1 MIGIASHIAFS
12 LVRLVYLTVR
22 HIFWYLSD
30 YRTVF
35 GSYETSAHVEKIVCR
50 SKFNV
55 FDSVRPYHF
64 LGLHEKFDHPECV
77 LADDV
82 VLMCVT
88 RKCAVFL
95 QMPKSI
101 WHYTADKAPFC
112 WITLFQ
118 ESIKTITMPLSS
130 LHRLA
135 DKLGDIKTPAMLISN
150 EGRCG
155 STLLCNLMHYSNRKV
170 LALSEPDPFQCVQDM
185 MIYRKEMGKEYDR
198 LVRSVAILSFKPVK
212 GAEAIV
218 IKVRLTAMQIMNYI
232 ATTSPE
238 IKHVYIRR
246 KNLLK
251 TVQSWERAF
260 GGVGQAKVL
269 RFLARYNLLQF
280 CMTYVF
286 HVTEEGLKS
295 YNTAFKYLNMKNAFE
310 ALIVPWSNNVL
321 AYTKCSK
328 NFDVFLVI
336 YEELMAKPEEMLR
349 KLFKLLKNVEP
360 ETIDIAL
367 KEGLKGDS
375 QKNTP
380 LAMTELNNK
389 VASEYTKDVKKRVD
403 AYLDAIGLPH
413 LDA

>member
-1 MIGIASHIAFS
+1 MIGFFSHVIF
-12 LVRLVYLTVR
+12 YLTR
-22 HIFWYLSD
+22 LTYLYARSFIWWLSD
-30 YRTVF
+30 YHTVF

-50 SKFNV
+50 SKINI

-64 LGLHEKFDHPECV
+64 LGTHEKFDEPEIV

-88 RKCAVFL
+88 RECAVFL
-95 QMPKSI
+95 QLPKSI
-101 WHYTADKAPFC
+101 WHYTADKAAFC
-112 WITLFQ
+112 WITLFK
-118 ESIKTITMPLSS
+118 EATKTITMPLSS
-130 LHRLA
+130 LHKLA
-135 DKLGDIKTPAMLISN
+135 DKMGDIKTPSMLISN

-185 MIYRKEMGKEYDR
+185 MIYRKEMGKDYER
-198 LVRSVAILSFKPVK
+198 LVRSVSILSFKPVK

-218 IKVRLTAMQIMNYI
+218 IKVRLTAMQIMDYI

-260 GGVGQAKVL
+260 EGAAQMKML
-269 RFLARYNLLQF
+269 QFLARYNLLKF
-280 CMTYVF
+280 LMLHVF
-286 HVTEEGLKS
+286 PITEEGR
-295 YNTAFKYLNMKNAFE
+295 YAYDAAFKHLNMKNPFE
-310 ALIVPWSNNVL
+310 AMLPPWSNNVL

-328 NFDVFLVI
+328 KFDIFLVV
-336 YEELMAKPEEMLR
+336 YEELMANPEHMLR
-349 KLFKLLKNVEP
+349 KIFGLLKNVQP

-380 LAMTELNNK
+380 LSMTELTGK
-389 VASEYTKDVKKRVD
+389 ATSDYTPEIKKRVD
-403 AYLDAIGLPH
+403 AYLDAVGLPH
-413 LDA
+413 LD

>member
-1 MIGIASHIAFS
+1 MIGVFSHAVFR
-12 LVRLVYLTVR
+12 LVRFIYLTVR
-22 HIFWYLSD
+22 CLIWYLSD
-30 YRTVF
+30 YKTVF
-35 GSYETSAHVEKIVCR
+35 SSYETSAHVEKIVCR
-50 SKFNV
+50 SKINV

-77 LADDV
+77 LADGV

-88 RKCAVFL
+88 RKSAVFL
-95 QMPKSI
+95 IMPKSI
-101 WHYTADKAPFC
+101 WHYTADKAAFC
-112 WITLFQ
+112 WLTLFQ
-118 ESIKTITMPLSS
+118 EACGTITMPLSS

-135 DKLGDIKTPAMLISN
+135 DKMGEIKTPSMVISN

-198 LVRSVAILSFKPVK
+198 LVRSVSVLSFKPVK
-212 GAEAIV
+212 GADAIV

-251 TVQSWERAF
+251 TVQSWDRAF
-260 GGVGQAKVL
+260 GEAAQMKL
-269 RFLARYNLLQF
+269 FQFLARTNTLQF
-280 CMTYVF
+280 LMT
-286 HVTEEGLKS
+286 HVLSVNEEGAKA
-295 YNTAFKYLNMKNAFE
+295 YKVAFKHLNMKNPFE
-310 ALIVPWSNNVL
+310 AMIVPWSNNVL
-321 AYTKCSK
+321 AYMKCSK
-328 NFDVFLVI
+328 NFDVLLII
-336 YEELMAKPEEMLR
+336 YEELMAKPEQTLR
-349 KLFKLLKNVEP
+349 KIFTLLEGVEP
-360 ETIDIAL
+360 ETIEIAL

-380 LAMTELNNK
+380 LAMNELK
-389 VASEYTKDVKKRVD
+389 GREASEYTPEIKKRVD

-413 LDA
+413 LD

>member
-1 MIGIASHIAFS
+1 VVFQLIRLIYLFVRS
-12 LVRLVYLTVR
+12 L
-22 HIFWYLSD
+22 IWYLSD
-30 YRTVF
+30 YSTVF
-35 GSYETSAHVEKIVCR
+35 SSYETSAHVEKIVCR
-50 SKFNV
+50 SKINI

-64 LGLHEKFDHPECV
+64 FGLHEKFDHPECV
-77 LADDV
+77 LADEV

-88 RKCAVFL
+88 KKVAVFL
-95 QMPKSI
+95 VMPKSI
-101 WHYTADKAPFC
+101 WHYTADKAAFC
-112 WITLFQ
+112 WITLFK
-118 ESIKTITMPLSS
+118 EACGTITMPLAS

-135 DKLGDIKTPAMLISN
+135 DKMGEIKTPSMLISN

-185 MIYRKEMGKEYDR
+185 MVYRKEMGKEYDR
-198 LVRSVAILSFKPVK
+198 LVRSVSILSFKPVK
-212 GAEAIV
+212 GADAIV

-260 GGVGQAKVL
+260 EGVGQMKML
-269 RFLARYNLLQF
+269 QFLARYNLLQF
-280 CMTYVF
+280 LMNHVF
-286 HVTEEGLKS
+286 SITEEGAEA
-295 YNTAFKYLNMKNAFE
+295 YNTAFKYLNMKNPFE
-310 ALIVPWSNNVL
+310 AMLVPWSNNVL
-321 AYTKCSK
+321 AYTRCSK
-328 NFDVFLVI
+328 NFDVFLVV
-336 YEELMAKPEEMLR
+336 YEDLMAKPEQMLR
-349 KLFKLLKNVEP
+349 KLFSLLKNVEP
-360 ETIDIAL
+360 ETIEVAL

-380 LAMTELNNK
+380 LAMTELNGK
-389 VASEYTKDVKKRVD
+389 TASEYTPEIKKRVD

-413 LDA
+413 LD